1 TAPPRRRCQPGRS
14 CRQAAARLMEFL
26 GLTPWEWL
34 LPIFI
39 GITAG
44 LGTNAVAIWM
54 LFHPYRPVYL
64 GPVRVLPMGA
74 IPKEIDRIAKRIGET
89 VGKELLTPEDIARTL
104 SSPNFRGRFDEVL
117 RGALQSAI
125 DRELPPLR
133 DLITPDQASQLQE
146 VLDRLLEKL
155 LQGIRIYIASPEFEL
170 RVRRFARSLATD
182 FRGYPVATVLTPELH
197 ADILRAAREL
207 WESVRESDEM
217 RRVIA
222 EALDRFI
229 ANLLVSEKPLRSY
242 VPAGAVNLGEAF
254 VAQYLPIL
262 LERLGEVLDDPATR
276 LRLQEMLRR
285 FVDRFLEEQQTW
297 KRIVGR
303 LVVTE
308 RTLSQTVAA
317 IEQGGVEE
325 ISGLLRAPEVQAR
338 VAQAVNDGV
347 EEVLNR
353 PVRGL
358 LGELTPERAE
368 RLRNVLVERVLYL
381 LQHPTT
387 EQFIVGRLDALLTA
401 AEEKTVEE
409 LLQLLGPQRAAS
421 FPDALAR
428 WLVETL
434 RGARAISFLERAL
447 AHQTSWMMSVP
458 IGRVGQYLPPDAAQR
473 GEDLLFDPLWS
484 FIQKRVPVAVAGL
497 PIARMVE
504 EKLKGFPIQQV
515 EALIWRVSRNE
526 LVLIIYLGGFLGAL
540 IGSLMLL
547 TSSVAAGLVATG
559 FFVLVSFVFL
569 SIKA

>member
-1 TAPPRRRCQPGRS
+1 
-14 CRQAAARLMEFL
+14 MEFL

-34 LPIFI
+34 LPLII
-39 GITAG
+39 GIVAG

-54 LFHPYRPVYL
+54 LFHPYRPVYA

-104 SSPNFRGRFDEVL
+104 SSASFRGRFDEVL
-117 RGALQSAI
+117 RGALQAAI
-125 DRELPPLR
+125 DRELPALR
-133 DLITPDQASQLQE
+133 ELVTPDQAAQLQE

-155 LQGIRIYIASPEFEL
+155 LQGIRIYLASPEFEL
-170 RVRRFARSLATD
+170 RVRRLARGIATD
-182 FRGYPVATVLTPELH
+182 FRGNHVGMVLTPELH

-229 ANLLVSEKPLRSY
+229 ANLIVSEKPLRSY
-242 VPAGAVNLGEAF
+242 VPTGAVNLGEAV

-262 LERLGEVLDDPATR
+262 LERLGQVLDDPATR
-276 LRLQEMLRR
+276 LRLQETLRR

-338 VAQAVNDGV
+338 VAAAVNDGV

-353 PVRGL
+353 PVRRL
-358 LGELTPERAE
+358 LGELTPERAD

-409 LLQLLGPQRAAS
+409 LLELLGQKRAAA
-421 FPDALAR
+421 FPDALAG
-428 WLVETL
+428 WIVETL
-434 RGARAISFLERAL
+434 RGARTNAVVERTL

-504 EKLKGFPIQQV
+504 EKLKGFPIEQV

-559 FFVLVSFVFL
+559 FFLLVSFVFL
-569 SIKA
+569 SLKA

>member
-1 TAPPRRRCQPGRS
+1 
-14 CRQAAARLMEFL
+14 MEFL

-34 LPIFI
+34 LPLII
-39 GITAG
+39 GIVAG

-54 LFHPYRPVYL
+54 LFHPYRPVYA

-104 SSPNFRGRFDEVL
+104 SSASFRGRFDEVL
-117 RGALQSAI
+117 RGALQAAI
-125 DRELPPLR
+125 DRELPALR
-133 DLITPDQASQLQE
+133 ELVTPDQAAQLQE

-155 LQGIRIYIASPEFEL
+155 LQGIRIYLASPEFEL
-170 RVRRFARSLATD
+170 RVRRLARGIATD
-182 FRGYPVATVLTPELH
+182 FRGNHVGMVLTPELH

-229 ANLLVSEKPLRSY
+229 ANLIVSEKPLRSY
-242 VPAGAVNLGEAF
+242 VPTGAVNLGEAV

-262 LERLGEVLDDPATR
+262 LERLGQVLDDPATR
-276 LRLQEMLRR
+276 LRLQETLRR

-338 VAQAVNDGV
+338 VAAAVNDGV

-353 PVRGL
+353 PVRRL
-358 LGELTPERAE
+358 LGELTPERAD

-409 LLQLLGPQRAAS
+409 LLELLGQKRAAA
-421 FPDALAR
+421 FPGALAG
-428 WLVETL
+428 WIVETL
-434 RGARAISFLERAL
+434 RGARTNAVVERTL

-504 EKLKGFPIQQV
+504 EKLKGFPIEQV

-559 FFVLVSFVFL
+559 FFLLVSFVFL
-569 SIKA
+569 SLKA

>member
-1 TAPPRRRCQPGRS
+1 
-14 CRQAAARLMEFL
+14 MEFL
-26 GLTPWEWL
+26 GLTPTEWL

-39 GITAG
+39 GVVAG

-54 LFHPYRPVYL
+54 LFHPYRPIHV

-104 SSPNFRGRFDEVL
+104 SSESFRARFDDVL
-117 RGALQSAI
+117 RGALQTLL
-125 DRELPPLR
+125 DRELPALQE
-133 DLITPDQASQLQE
+133 LITPDQAAQLQE

-155 LQGIRIYIASPEFEL
+155 LQGIEIYLRSAEWEL

-182 FRGYPVATVLTPELH
+182 FRGNSISLVLTPELH

-207 WESVRESDEM
+207 WESVRESEEL
-217 RRVIA
+217 RRAIA
-222 EALDRFI
+222 EGLDR
-229 ANLLVSEKPLRSY
+229 ATSNLLVSEKPLRSY
-242 VPAGAVNLGEAF
+242 VPTGAVNLGEAF

-262 LERLGEVLDDPATR
+262 LERLGQVLDDPGTR
-276 LRLQEMLRR
+276 LRLQETLRR

-325 ISGLLRAPEVQAR
+325 ISALLRAPEVQAR

-353 PVRGL
+353 PVRYL

-368 RLRNVLVERVLYL
+368 RLRNGLVERVMYML
-381 LQHPTT
+381 HHRTT
-387 EQFIVGRLDALLTA
+387 EELIVGRLNALLTT
-401 AEEKTVEE
+401 AEEKTVGD
-409 LLQLLGPQRAAS
+409 LLDLLGPERAAS
-421 FPDALAR
+421 FPDAIAA
-428 WLVETL
+428 WVVATL
-434 RGARAISFLERAL
+434 RGERTAGFLDRAL

-473 GEDLLFDPLWS
+473 GEELLFDPLWS

-497 PIARMVE
+497 PISRMVE
-504 EKLKGFPIQQV
+504 DKLRGYPIQKV
-515 EALIWRVSRNE
+515 EELIWRVSRNE
-526 LVLIIYLGGFLGAL
+526 LVLIIYLGGFLGAM

-547 TSSVAAGLVATG
+547 TASVPAGLAATG
-559 FFVLVSFVFL
+559 FFLLVSFIFL

>member
-1 TAPPRRRCQPGRS
+1 
-14 CRQAAARLMEFL
+14 MEFL

-34 LPIFI
+34 LPLII
-39 GITAG
+39 GIVAG

-54 LFHPYRPVYL
+54 LFHPYRPVYA

-104 SSPNFRGRFDEVL
+104 SSASFRGRFDEVL
-117 RGALQSAI
+117 RGALQAAI
-125 DRELPPLR
+125 DRELPALR
-133 DLITPDQASQLQE
+133 ELVTPDQAAQLQE

-155 LQGIRIYIASPEFEL
+155 LQGIRIYLASPEFEL
-170 RVRRFARSLATD
+170 RVRRLARGIATD
-182 FRGYPVATVLTPELH
+182 FRGNHVGMVLTPELH

-229 ANLLVSEKPLRSY
+229 ANLIVSEKPLRSY
-242 VPAGAVNLGEAF
+242 VPTGAVNLGEAV

-262 LERLGEVLDDPATR
+262 LERLGQVLDDPATR
-276 LRLQEMLRR
+276 LRLQETLRR

-338 VAQAVNDGV
+338 VAAAVNDGV

-353 PVRGL
+353 PVRRL
-358 LGELTPERAE
+358 LGELTPERAD

-381 LQHPTT
+381 LQHRTT

-409 LLQLLGPQRAAS
+409 LLELLGQKRAAA
-421 FPDALAR
+421 FPDALAG
-428 WLVETL
+428 WIVETL
-434 RGARAISFLERAL
+434 RGARTNAVVERTL

-504 EKLKGFPIQQV
+504 EKLKGFPIEQV

-559 FFVLVSFVFL
+559 FFLLVSFVFL
-569 SIKA
+569 SLKA